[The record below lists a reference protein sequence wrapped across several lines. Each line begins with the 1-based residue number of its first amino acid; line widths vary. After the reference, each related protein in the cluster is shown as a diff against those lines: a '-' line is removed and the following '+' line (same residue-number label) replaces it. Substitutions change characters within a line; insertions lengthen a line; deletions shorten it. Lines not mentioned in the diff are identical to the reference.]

1 MTGRGTIRRGQP
13 LIFLAALVLGWIGLR
28 AVLWEDL
35 TLPLVP
41 SRLVAAAPAAL
52 PAALAITDVSAAPGA
67 GQNVAQLPAVPH
79 MRATPVPVPP
89 VGLVP
94 LPAVPTVDVPLTA
107 FAPGGAPRGPG
118 DEPRLSGTHQLAWL
132 AGVSQLPVP
141 QFIRD
146 RLSGTDRSASLF
158 PAEARAARLGGA
170 STDKRWSVDGW
181 LLLRRGGEALT
192 TGGLAPPSYGASQA
206 GAVVRYRLAPSSSH
220 RPAAY
225 LRVTSALQAPR
236 GAEAAVGLAARP
248 LPRVPLSLQ
257 AELRSTQFAAGTV
270 VRPAIGLVTELE
282 RFSLPAGL
290 SAELYGQAGY
300 VGGTGATAYAEGQ
313 ARVERRIAAVGRG
326 ELRLGAGAW
335 GGAQRGAA
343 RVDVGPAAVLD
354 FKLGPGQGR
363 IAADWRFRVA
373 GNAAPRSGPAVT
385 LSAGF

>member
-94 LPAVPTVDVPLTA
+94 LPAVPTVDVPLPA

-170 STDKRWSVDGW
+170 STDK
-181 LLLRRGGEALT
+181 
-192 TGGLAPPSYGASQA
+192 
-206 GAVVRYRLAPSSSH
+206 
-220 RPAAY
+220 
-225 LRVTSALQAPR
+225 
-236 GAEAAVGLAARP
+236 
-248 LPRVPLSLQ
+248 
-257 AELRSTQFAAGTV
+257 
-270 VRPAIGLVTELE
+270 
-282 RFSLPAGL
+282 
-290 SAELYGQAGY
+290 
-300 VGGTGATAYAEGQ
+300 
-313 ARVERRIAAVGRG
+313 
-326 ELRLGAGAW
+326 
-335 GGAQRGAA
+335 
-343 RVDVGPAAVLD
+343 
-354 FKLGPGQGR
+354 
-363 IAADWRFRVA
+363 
-373 GNAAPRSGPAVT
+373 
-385 LSAGF
+385 